1 MVGVTQSHFCAARAT
16 LAPHRRR
23 ATAKCLAHGEPPR
36 NMRVDFW
43 PPPFPR
49 SRRRARARAT
59 AVPGGRLPS
68 PAMVRSRERATR
80 SCADLATIDVS
91 PCRTSGRWSFRVKD
105 DFDQLYDKCRVRQV
119 RIGSNN
125 IHIKLRLFAVEKREA
140 REFPRL
146 AFDTFIIRLFGRKI
160 FRPFQK
166 KLGFGER
173 TVTAR

>member
-1 MVGVTQSHFCAARAT
+1 MQLTCSVDFSYPALHSGVHASPYLILPLPGTVGGVQVPLRPLAGVTYTSTHLWLLACAT

-59 AVPGGRLPS
+59 AVPGGRLTS

-91 PCRTSGRWSFRVKD
+91 PCRTSGRWSFLVKRR
-105 DFDQLYDKCRVRQV
+105 LRSAVTNAASDKQ
-119 RIGSNN
+119 
-125 IHIKLRLFAVEKREA
+125 
-140 REFPRL
+140 
-146 AFDTFIIRLFGRKI
+146 DRK
-160 FRPFQK
+160 
-166 KLGFGER
+166 
-173 TVTAR
+173 